1 MKIGER
7 WHDVMFQTV
16 LIEGCMLGRVS
27 VVNQG
32 KEKKIW
38 RQQRILASIKVA
50 WLQASDMQFQESSKN
65 PQRVSMQWSHSN
77 PLLPLTS
84 LRCLD

>member
-1 MKIGER
+1 
-7 WHDVMFQTV
+7 MFQTV
-16 LIEGCMLGRVS
+16 LIEGCMLLGLVS
-27 VVNQG
+27 IVSMVNQG

-38 RQQRILASIKVA
+38 RQQKILASIKVA
-50 WLQASDMQFQESSKN
+50 WLQASDMQFQERSKN